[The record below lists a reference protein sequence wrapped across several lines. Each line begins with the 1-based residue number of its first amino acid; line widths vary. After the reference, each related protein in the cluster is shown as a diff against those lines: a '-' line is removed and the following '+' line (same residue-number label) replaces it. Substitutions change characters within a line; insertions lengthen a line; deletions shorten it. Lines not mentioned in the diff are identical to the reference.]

1 MSMANRLVISNIG
14 LLATPLGR
22 TAAVGPA
29 QGQISQRSGAYLVAE
44 DGIITAQGNG
54 QVPEA
59 LLQGARHI
67 DAGGRL
73 VTPGLVDAHTHLVF
87 GGWREHELAMK
98 RRGVPY
104 LEILAQGGGILSTV
118 CTTRQASE
126 DDLVQK
132 AGEALGEMLSLGV
145 TTCEAKSGYGLDRQ
159 TELRQLAVIRRLGKE
174 QPVELA
180 ATYLGA
186 HAVPEEYKTQREDY
200 IRLMTE
206 EMIPL
211 IAREGLAEFCDV
223 FCETGVFTAAE
234 SEEILRA
241 ALAHGLKVKI
251 HTDEIDAI
259 GGTELA
265 GALPAVSAEHLIAAT
280 DRGIAALA
288 KGGTV
293 AVLLPATSFYLG
305 KPYARAR
312 DMIAAGVPV
321 AVASDFNPGSCPSLN
336 LQLAMN
342 LACWNYH
349 LTPEETLTAVTL
361 NAAAAICRADRLGS
375 LEVGK
380 QADLVIWNA
389 PNLDYI
395 FYRFG
400 QNLAKTVIKQ
410 GVVAT
415 TNR

>member
-1 MSMANRLVISNIG
+1 MANRLVISNIG
-14 LLATPLGR
+14 LLATPLGH

-29 QGQISQRSGAYLVAE
+29 QGQISQRTGAYLVAE
-44 DGIITAQGNG
+44 DGIITALGNG
-54 QVPEA
+54 QVPET

-118 CTTRQASE
+118 RMTRQASE

-159 TELRQLAVIRRLGKE
+159 TELRQLAVIRRLGKI

-186 HAVPEEYKTQREDY
+186 HAVPEEYKGQREDY

-211 IAREGLAEFCDV
+211 VAREALAEFCDV
-223 FCETGVFTAAE
+223 FCETGVFTARE

-288 KGGTV
+288 EGGTV

-380 QADLVIWNA
+380 QADLVIWDA

-410 GVVAT
+410 GMVARE
-415 TNR
+415 NR

>member
-118 CTTRQASE
+118 RMTRQASE

-211 IAREGLAEFCDV
+211 VAREGLAEFCDV

-312 DMIAAGVPV
+312 DMIAAGAPV

-361 NAAAAICRADRLGS
+361 HAAAAICRADRLGS

-380 QADLVIWNA
+380 QADLVIWDA

>member
-1 MSMANRLVISNIG
+1 
-14 LLATPLGR
+14 
-22 TAAVGPA
+22 
-29 QGQISQRSGAYLVAE
+29 
-44 DGIITAQGNG
+44 
-54 QVPEA
+54 
-59 LLQGARHI
+59 
-67 DAGGRL
+67 
-73 VTPGLVDAHTHLVF
+73 
-87 GGWREHELAMK
+87 
-98 RRGVPY
+98 VPY

-118 CTTRQASE
+118 RMTRQASE

-211 IAREGLAEFCDV
+211 VAREGLAEFCDV

-312 DMIAAGVPV
+312 DMIAAGAPV

-380 QADLVIWNA
+380 QADLVIWDA

>member
-1 MSMANRLVISNIG
+1 MANRLVISNIG

-29 QGQISQRSGAYLVAE
+29 QGQISQRTGAYLVAE
-44 DGIITAQGNG
+44 DGIITALGNG

-59 LLQGARHI
+59 LLQDARHI

-73 VTPGLVDAHTHLVF
+73 VTPGLVDAHTHLIF

-118 CTTRQASE
+118 RMTRQASE

-159 TELRQLAVIRRLGKE
+159 TELRQLAVIRRLGKI

-186 HAVPEEYKTQREDY
+186 HAVPEEYKGQREDY
-200 IRLMTE
+200 MRLMTE

-211 IAREGLAEFCDV
+211 VAREALAEFCDV

-234 SEEILRA
+234 SETILRA

-288 KGGTV
+288 EGGTV

-380 QADLVIWNA
+380 QADLVIWDA
-389 PNLDYI
+389 PNLNYI

-410 GVVAT
+410 GMVARE
-415 TNR
+415 NR